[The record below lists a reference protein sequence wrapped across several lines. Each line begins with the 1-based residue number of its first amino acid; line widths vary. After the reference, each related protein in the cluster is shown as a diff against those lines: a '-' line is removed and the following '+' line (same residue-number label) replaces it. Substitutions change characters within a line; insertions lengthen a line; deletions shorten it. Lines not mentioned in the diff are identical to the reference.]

1 MALAALLCRMLAG
14 GEQQKQEAHKDNRA
28 AMAAMLASAARML
41 DLLAMRRRAWEGRLV
56 RVF

>member
-1 MALAALLCRMLAG
+1 MLAG

>member
-1 MALAALLCRMLAG
+1 MQNAG
-14 GEQQKQEAHKDNRA
+14 GGESNQQKLEAHKGNRA